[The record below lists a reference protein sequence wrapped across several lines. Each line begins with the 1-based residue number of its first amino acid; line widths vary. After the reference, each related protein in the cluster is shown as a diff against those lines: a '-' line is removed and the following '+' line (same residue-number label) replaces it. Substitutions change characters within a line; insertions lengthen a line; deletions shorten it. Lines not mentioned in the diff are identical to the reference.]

1 MPAGGAPVDWLLV
14 GLGNPGSEYG
24 RTRHNIGF
32 RIAER
37 LIERWSLPKPK
48 ARFRGLLT
56 DGRTGPGGPR
66 VGILLPQTFM
76 NDSGQ
81 SAGPA
86 AGALHAPPE
95 RVIALYDEIDLPFG
109 EVRVRLGGGLAGHNG
124 MKSLRRGLGTP
135 GFWRVR
141 AGVGRPPTTD
151 PDRVAAY
158 VLGRFTEPPEDVA
171 LLVEQAADAAERIV
185 SGDET
190 PTETPA

>member
-14 GLGNPGSEYG
+14 GLGNPGSEYA
-24 RTRHNIGF
+24 RTRHNLGF

-37 LIERWSLPKPK
+37 LIERWGLAAPKLK
-48 ARFRGLLT
+48 FRGLLT

-76 NDSGQ
+76 NDTGE

-86 AGALHAPPE
+86 AGALHAPPD

-109 EVRVRLGGGLAGHNG
+109 EVRVRFGGGLAGHNG

-135 GFWRVR
+135 DFWRVR

-158 VLGRFTEPPEDVA
+158 VLGRFAEPSEEVA
-171 LLVEQAADAAERIV
+171 LLVEHAADAAERIV
-185 SGDET
+185 GGDEP
-190 PTETPA
+190 PT